1 MELSGHHIFN
11 APQQRVWEVLTDPD
25 TLRTTLPGCQKFEPL
40 GDGSYDVS
48 LTIGIAAVKGT
59 YTGKVRLADAQP
71 PDAYTLEVEARGS
84 AGFVKGQGHFTL
96 SPVAGDPAQTR
107 VEYTGDAHVG
117 GPVAGVGQRLVKAGA
132 QLIAGQFFKAL
143 DKKVAA

>member
-1 MELSGHHIFN
+1 
-11 APQQRVWEVLTDPD
+11 VT
-25 TLRTTLPGCQKFEPL
+25 
-40 GDGSYDVS
+40 

-71 PDAYTLEVEARGS
+71 PDTYTLEVEARGS
-84 AGFVKGQGHFTL
+84 AGFVKGKGHFTL
-96 SPVAGDPAQTR
+96 TPVDGNPPQTR

-132 QLIAGQFFKAL
+132 QLVAGQFFKAL
-143 DKKVAA
+143 EKKVAA